1 MWRQGAR
8 EKFGFSTYSMN
19 NGFTAW
25 KYGRLPPLAMTRQPL
40 AMLGKMLGYA
50 EWREAA
56 PCVSMEKEIDM
67 FVK

>member
-1 MWRQGAR
+1 MWLQGAL

-19 NGFTAW
+19 DGFTAW
-25 KYGRLPPLAMTRQPL
+25 KYGLPPAMKRQPL

-50 EWREAA
+50 ERRETA
-56 PCVSMEKEIDM
+56 PGVSMEKEIDM